1 MPVEIEDLGTA
12 DYAPVLDHMRALHAA
27 VHLGTDPGRIV
38 FVEHPPVYTAG
49 RATAAHDR
57 PAADVP
63 IVDIER
69 GGRITFHGPGQ
80 LVVYPIVRLPRRDV
94 RDWLHR
100 LERFGIEV
108 ARAFGLVAEASV
120 DGTGV
125 FVGGRKF
132 ASIGVHVKHWINLHG
147 IGINVAMDLQAW
159 QQVRP
164 CGLSPDLMTDLAHTS
179 GRAVT
184 MAEAIA
190 AATAAVSVLVD
201 PDHPL

>member
-1 MPVEIEDLGTA
+1 
-12 DYAPVLDHMRALHAA
+12 MRVAA
-27 VHLGTDPGRIV
+27 
-38 FVEHPPVYTAG
+38 
-49 RATAAHDR
+49 
-57 PAADVP
+57 
-63 IVDIER
+63 
-69 GGRITFHGPGQ
+69 
-80 LVVYPIVRLPRRDV
+80 
-94 RDWLHR
+94 
-100 LERFGIEV
+100 
-108 ARAFGLVAEASV
+108 AFGLAAEPSV

-125 FVGGRKF
+125 FVGGRKI